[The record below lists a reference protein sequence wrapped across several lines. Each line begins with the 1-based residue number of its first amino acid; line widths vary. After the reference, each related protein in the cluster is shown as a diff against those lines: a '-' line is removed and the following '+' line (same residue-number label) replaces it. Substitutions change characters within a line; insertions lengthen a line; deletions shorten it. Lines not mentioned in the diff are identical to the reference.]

1 MKSRFFIGF
10 LSVFCFSFI
19 LFSAFPVT
27 AYEPLKG
34 KQLALKGI
42 NADDAEP
49 AIDDEVEMIDG
60 MGCFRDGTQVS
71 GDKRITAEK
80 EFDVVRGA

>member
-1 MKSRFFIGF
+1 MGITGF
-10 LSVFCFSFI
+10 AHQQEKDGQQENCS
-19 LFSAFPVT
+19 
-27 AYEPLKG
+27 
-34 KQLALKGI
+34 Q
-42 NADDAEP
+42 EP

-80 EFDVVRGA
+80 EFDVVSGA